1 MNLYFRLFWI
11 VPFLIFVLP
20 VFSAQ
25 NVFVLGSF
33 KSLEAAH
40 KEAYRISDE
49 LDVDLH
55 VKEVVIDSF
64 IFHRLLV
71 PYSMDPT
78 LERETCPRIGCSWR
92 KRYLA
97 C

>member
-1 MNLYFRLFWI
+1 MNLYFRLFLI

-40 KEAYRISDE
+40 EEAYRISDE
-49 LDVDLH
+49 LGVDLL
-55 VKEVVIDSF
+55 VKEVPRNTARCPRVGLWF
-64 IFHRLLV
+64 LLV
-71 PYSMDPT
+71 FC
-78 LERETCPRIGCSWR
+78 LFCSFDR
-92 KRYLA
+92 
-97 C
+97 